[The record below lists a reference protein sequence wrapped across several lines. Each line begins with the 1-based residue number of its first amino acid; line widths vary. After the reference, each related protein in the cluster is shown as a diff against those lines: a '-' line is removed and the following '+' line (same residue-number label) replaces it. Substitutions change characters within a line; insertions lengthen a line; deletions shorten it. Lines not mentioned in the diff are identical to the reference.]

1 MNNQSYIQ
9 KNKFLNYSN
18 ASKPRS
24 KQPLNEPEKN
34 ESYHWKS
41 LPLWTMLRGN
51 STLTTSNVTK
61 ETSVNT
67 ITTNGLWER
76 KLTNHSSQ
84 NLRITPWTQ
93 HRWST
98 PITKGPKLT
107 APMEEQQPS
116 CMNSSTPLNGAT
128 FQPTK
133 HISYWTKQSKVP
145 NDWPSMHGS
154 MPDNRT
160 RTPNNMLQKHSNSHK
175 ALDTW
180 NPESLAQNETLL
192 IQNLSNLTMKPAS
205 KKICCE
211 NQPTTATAIQAEA
224 EVGTII
230 EDVEGEKTSREDE
243 DVGTSTPTTTSQTI
257 LTTTL
262 QLRQN
267 QSTTSS
273 TKTICTTITTPSTI
287 LTTTAAISKKS
298 TNHQLLSP
306 IRRHPSGW
314 PPKTIYTTMEIDHQ
328 PTMANFSNSTRL
340 QNSICTATDTMEECK
355 EDNNS
360 RRANAHQFSSEEV
373 LGWGHDRDLTNAEPQ
388 LSIEIFHPSREDQT
402 PSNLGLPEIK
412 QLHSGRTL
420 QNGGSSRTARIDR
433 ERRLYL
439 QNRSERR
446 LRRSS
451 YSPGVTRLLKLRKRR
466 RRLSLQV
473 ARLWTKYSTK
483 NLLQDHEICNRTVK
497 KSRNTNY
504 LLPRRPLFVSKNQTR
519 NALSNAK
526 IC

>member
-1 MNNQSYIQ
+1 
-9 KNKFLNYSN
+9 
-18 ASKPRS
+18 
-24 KQPLNEPEKN
+24 
-34 ESYHWKS
+34 
-41 LPLWTMLRGN
+41 
-51 STLTTSNVTK
+51 
-61 ETSVNT
+61 
-67 ITTNGLWER
+67 
-76 KLTNHSSQ
+76 
-84 NLRITPWTQ
+84 
-93 HRWST
+93 
-98 PITKGPKLT
+98 
-107 APMEEQQPS
+107 
-116 CMNSSTPLNGAT
+116 
-128 FQPTK
+128 
-133 HISYWTKQSKVP
+133 
-145 NDWPSMHGS
+145 
-154 MPDNRT
+154 
-160 RTPNNMLQKHSNSHK
+160 
-175 ALDTW
+175 
-180 NPESLAQNETLL
+180 
-192 IQNLSNLTMKPAS
+192 
-205 KKICCE
+205 
-211 NQPTTATAIQAEA
+211 
-224 EVGTII
+224 
-230 EDVEGEKTSREDE
+230 
-243 DVGTSTPTTTSQTI
+243 
-257 LTTTL
+257 
-262 QLRQN
+262 
-267 QSTTSS
+267 
-273 TKTICTTITTPSTI
+273 
-287 LTTTAAISKKS
+287 
-298 TNHQLLSP
+298 
-306 IRRHPSGW
+306 
-314 PPKTIYTTMEIDHQ
+314 MEIDHQ